1 MNRSHEQILAGIEQ
15 RVTELGVPL
24 EEVDAGIAA
33 MLGVPT
39 DYYMAYLLVW
49 AAIEAH
55 SHERPSVSSR
65 QAAEAVDS
73 QLQVA
78 IALIDDIARL
88 STTVYGCTP
97 SAAGHFTRLLDLLLE
112 LRQVVHDLDPVAD
125 DAPQADG
132 VLPVSRHG

>member
-15 RVTELGVPL
+15 RVHELGVPL
-24 EEVDAGIAA
+24 EDVDTAIAA
-33 MLGVPT
+33 VLGVPT

-55 SHERPSVSSR
+55 GHERRSANPG

-88 STTVYGCTP
+88 STTVYGCAP
-97 SAAGHFTRLLDLLLE
+97 SAAGTFMRLLDLLLE
-112 LRQVVHDLDPVAD
+112 LRQVIQDLEPVGD
-125 DAPQADG
+125 DISEPDEA
-132 VLPVSRHG
+132 VPVGRHG